1 MDSFRNLSAHFL
13 VCLEVILILILNATL
28 FSLNNHMKYLDLYHY
43 STLIYAAMFILAMGI
58 TVFAIPSIIFV
69 AKKKKLLDKPDH
81 RKKHLNVTPNLGGI
95 ALFSAFVFVNCIFH
109 VDSYF
114 EGWCYI
120 LAGAFLLFVTGL
132 KDDLVSIDPYKKFI
146 AQIIAAV
153 IVVYLAG
160 IRLTNLEGFLG
171 IHQLPY
177 LISFAISVIGITFVT
192 NAFNLIDGVDG
203 LAGGLSLLLFAFLG
217 FMFAWSNHIGFA
229 MICFTIAGA
238 VIGFLKFNIAPAK
251 IFMGDTGSLIIGFLA
266 SVLSIA
272 FVTRV
277 GIKSNTGFL
286 SQLSPESGNI
296 SIALAAII
304 VPVYDTFRVFT
315 TRILRGYSPFRPDR
329 THVHHVLLD
338 IGLTSTQVTATL
350 FSVTAIFIALAIG
363 LCYLQVGATIAIFS
377 IIAIASIL
385 MYTAIK
391 IRNKKLAE
399 KERKSIQ
406 ENERRTL
413 QTPDEYISNVLNNA
427 PNTVYED
434 KVFS

>member
-1 MDSFRNLSAHFL
+1 
-13 VCLEVILILILNATL
+13 
-28 FSLNNHMKYLDLYHY
+28 MKYLNLYHY
-43 STLIYAAMFILAMGI
+43 SALIYTGMFILAMGI

-81 RKKHLNVTPNLGGI
+81 RKKHLIVTPNLGGI
-95 ALFSAFVFVNCIFH
+95 ALFSAFVFVNCIFNVEAH
-109 VDSYF
+109 F
-114 EGWCYI
+114 GGWCYI

-153 IVVYLAG
+153 IVVYLAD

-171 IHQLPY
+171 IHELPY
-177 LISFAISVIGITFVT
+177 LISFVISVIGITFVT

-203 LAGGLSLLLFAFLG
+203 LAGGLSLLLFSFLG
-217 FMFAWSNHIGFA
+217 IMFAWSNNVGLA

-238 VIGFLKFNIAPAK
+238 IVGFLKFNIAPAK

-266 SVLSIA
+266 SILSIA
-272 FVTRV
+272 FVTKV
-277 GIKSNTGFL
+277 GINTTTGFL
-286 SQLSPESGNI
+286 SQLSSENGNI
-296 SIALAAII
+296 VIALAAII

-338 IGLTSTQVTATL
+338 IGLSSTQVSATL
-350 FSVTAIFIALAIG
+350 FSVTAAFIAFAIG

-377 IIAIASIL
+377 IVFLASTL

-391 IRNKKLAE
+391 IRNKILAE

-406 ENERRTL
+406 ENEKRKL
-413 QTPDEYISNVLNNA
+413 QTPDEYITNVLSNA
-427 PNTVYED
+427 PNSVYED